1 MIVPIPYST
10 PVVVTYIAM
19 LYCLSIIYEKSKHK
33 QSLSF
38 YVCTFDFSVWYTAIV
53 EVAVIA
59 VLTVFSF
66 SLGLVITSGLS
77 RTCDT
82 VLDINKEENK

>member
-1 MIVPIPYST
+1 M
-10 PVVVTYIAM
+10 
-19 LYCLSIIYEKSKHK
+19 
-33 QSLSF
+33 
-38 YVCTFDFSVWYTAIV
+38 AIV